1 MKKSLHMKILVP
13 VDGSEFSNKALL
25 QACNIAKNQQ
35 SQLSIIHIIEK
46 PTLNFLDRSEYIK
59 LVKKFGKKILSKAQ
73 KICTEQGIASKTILK
88 EGNIVNE
95 IIKIAKND
103 NYNLIVVGSKGLGA
117 PARFILGSVS
127 QKLAVNSPCS
137 ILIIK

>member
-73 KICTEQGIASKTILK
+73 KICIEQGITSKTILK